1 MRKAIYPGT
10 FDPITHGHTGLVER
24 AAKLFDHVTVAIA
37 KSTKKSPMLSLET
50 RVELAETA
58 LAHLDNVE
66 VCGFNILFTKFA
78 EQRNAYIVIRGLR
91 AVSDYEYELQLANM
105 NRAQSPNIESVFL
118 TPAEGHSY
126 ISSSLIREIA
136 ILGGDISKF
145 VHPLVVQRIQEHL
158 R

>member
-1 MRKAIYPGT
+1 MKKAIYPGT

-78 EQRNAYIVIRGLR
+78 EQRDAYIVIRGLR

-145 VHPLVVQRIQEHL
+145 VHPLVVQRIKEHL
-158 R
+158 N